1 MKRILFL
8 SPNLGLNGG
17 GAERQIVNVACGL
30 KQKGY
35 FVEFLC
41 YCEGD
46 FYEDNLK
53 KNDITVYRKLLPN
66 YIKRLFYVR
75 RFIRKNKYDVVI
87 SFMETPNFLNC
98 FSAIGGRNWKVII
111 GERSAY
117 GLYKGL
123 RSKINQSLQRFAD
136 LLVANSE
143 NAVNLRV
150 AQFPYLKGKTK
161 VIYNRIV
168 INDTDLEYI
177 PKKDGK
183 LNVLILASYQYL
195 KNPIGLIEAVN
206 AMSEEERDK
215 FDINW
220 YGFPLKIMS
229 DCYEQSISKVKE
241 YGLEKILHFNE
252 QTDRSYE
259 KIKQSDV
266 VALFS
271 RIEGLPNAICEG
283 MVMEKPIIMSR
294 VSDYATLVDDSNGF
308 LCDWNNA
315 ESIKTSLLQMASL
328 SEEELIEK
336 GRNSKKKADV
346 LFSEEIVTNH
356 WIEVIENKKNKL

>member
-8 SPNLGLNGG
+8 SPNLGINGG

-41 YCEGD
+41 YFEGD
-46 FYEDNLK
+46 FYENNLK
-53 KNDITVYRKLLPN
+53 DNDITVYRKLLPN
-66 YIKRLFYVR
+66 YIKRSFYVR

-87 SFMETPNFLNC
+87 SFLETPNFLNC
-98 FSAIGGRNWKVII
+98 FSAIGGKSWKVII
-111 GERSAY
+111 GERSAIDESFKAIK
-117 GLYKGL
+117 L
-123 RSKINQSLQRFAD
+123 KIYCSLQRFAD

-150 AQFPYLKGKTK
+150 AQFPYLKTKTK

-168 INDTDLEYI
+168 INDTELEYI

-195 KNPIGLIEAVN
+195 KNSIGLIEAVN
-206 AMSEEERDK
+206 AMSEEEKNK
-215 FDINW
+215 FNINW
-220 YGFPLKIMS
+220 YGNIRVTS
-229 DCYEQSISKVKE
+229 DCYEQSVSKVKE
-241 YGLEKILHFNE
+241 YNLENILHFNE
-252 QTDRSYE
+252 HTDKVYE

-283 MVMEKPIIMSR
+283 MVMGKPIIMSR
-294 VSDYATLVDDSNGF
+294 VSDYATLVDESNGF

-336 GRNSKKKADV
+336 GRNSKKKADL
-346 LFSEEIVTNH
+346 LFSEEIVANH
-356 WIEVIENKKNKL
+356 WVEAIESR